1 MSDSLRRYAAILG
14 LTGVGLG
21 AFGAHMLKKTLL
33 ERQTTESWKT
43 AVSYQLLHA
52 IALLVISTR
61 DTEKKSSVSW
71 NSIGYCWLFGA
82 LLFSGSIYGLS
93 LGGPRLLG
101 PVTPLGGTLMMIG
114 WGMLFFGGDGS
125 GKDL

>member
-1 MSDSLRRYAAILG
+1 
-14 LTGVGLG
+14 
-21 AFGAHMLKKTLL
+21 MLKKTLL